1 MRLSEKREKRIRWL
15 VRTLN
20 RARKQQARKIDILC
34 NDFIGAQK
42 NFIKKLDVIAYTAD
56 FYESIL
62 GMTDLQTLLNKTR
75 SHISEMVSDS
85 SVTFFFR
92 NGSCFEKHIDPNPAE
107 KTTDGPSFH
116 EAITDEVAADIC
128 TLNKICN
135 LEELLAIG
143 LVWNPKH
150 LNKLTAVTIPLGKMG
165 SCIGFILLN
174 RVDGDC
180 LNCSEINYVYSISSG
195 LSRAVKSC
203 LMLQP

>member
-1 MRLSEKREKRIRWL
+1 MRFSEKREKRIRWL

-20 RARKQQARKIDILC
+20 RARKRQAGKIDILC
-34 NDFIGAQK
+34 NDFIGAQR

-56 FYESIL
+56 FYESML
-62 GMTDLQTLLNKTR
+62 GIKDLQTLLNKSR
-75 SHISEMVSDS
+75 IHISEMVSDA
-85 SVTFFFR
+85 SVAFFFR
-92 NGSCFEKHIDPNPAE
+92 NSTGFEKHIDPDPAE
-107 KTTDGPSFH
+107 NKTDGPIFH

-128 TLNKICN
+128 TLNKICT
-135 LEELLAIG
+135 LEELLAVG
-143 LVWNPKH
+143 LVWNPKY

-165 SCIGFILLN
+165 SCIGFILLY
-174 RVDGDC
+174 RVDGDR